1 MAAPIQIGGQAGHQ
15 VAGAVAIEEPHLLM
29 LQDGEEMHPQI
40 EHQMLSRALQQNNHH
55 IPHALPQHLHRQH
68 GEQQRQQGIRVLG
81 DNDIVDELGGQ
92 KGVDHQHD
100 AGAGG

>member
-1 MAAPIQIGGQAGHQ
+1 
-15 VAGAVAIEEPHLLM
+15 
-29 LQDGEEMHPQI
+29 MHPQI

-55 IPHALPQHLHRQH
+55 IPHALPQHLYRQH